1 VSTYQLY
8 VLSFLSC
15 ICLKISCA
23 FLLIV
28 VYWGLNLFVFFFILY
43 QSSKGDSFSSH
54 NNVANGTPAAGNGSS
69 IKSQVP
75 LETGPALSPDAY
87 RRRHEI
93 TVTVSTYTQIYIY
106 IIVSSLHSL
115 RRY

>member
-1 VSTYQLY
+1 MT
-8 VLSFLSC
+8 
-15 ICLKISCA
+15 
-23 FLLIV
+23 V
-28 VYWGLNLFVFFFILY
+28 VYWGLIYYIFYILY

-75 LETGPALSPDAY
+75 SETGPALSPDAY

-93 TVTVSTYTQIYIY
+93 TVTVSTHIQIYIY
-106 IIVSSLHSL
+106 IYIASGIIVSSLHSL